1 MHTHLD
7 KFEFRSDPT
16 TEKELAPL
24 ECLKNQCLHFFLVV
38 FNSNLLK
45 PSGNEDIHNILD
57 E

>member
-1 MHTHLD
+1 MHTN

-24 ECLKNQCLHFFLVV
+24 ECLKNQCLHFFLVGIDP
-38 FNSNLLK
+38 NLLK
-45 PSGNEDIHNILD
+45 PSGNEDIHILD